1 MSVCMKRHLFL
12 TISLLLLALTSP
24 SFALETK
31 ARAAMVLDYK
41 TGTVLLEKNADES
54 LPPASMSKLMTL
66 YMVFEALK
74 DGRLTLDEKLPVSEF
89 AMSYRGS
96 SMFLNTRD
104 RVRVE
109 DLIRGV
115 IIMSGNDATVVL
127 AEALAGSEAE
137 FARSMTEK
145 AKVLGMKN
153 SKFAN
158 SNGWPDDGQRMSAR
172 DLVTLAAH
180 LIRDFPEY
188 YPYFA
193 ESTFVF
199 DGRTPA
205 NTTNRNPLLKLGIG
219 ADGLKTGHT
228 DEAGFGLVGSAV
240 KGDRRIIVMISGLGS
255 AADRA
260 SEAEKLINWGFR
272 QFVEKKILSTGD
284 KFGSVEIWLGEQQSV
299 ELEAAL
305 DLTILLPAAAAR
317 EIKAVVTV
325 QEPIAAPIEKGQQLG
340 TLKISVP
347 DQEEVEI
354 PLLAANSVA
363 ASGFV
368 ERFRLSASLLSQKL
382 MGLVN

>member
-1 MSVCMKRHLFL
+1 MTRRLFL
-12 TISLLLLALTSP
+12 AAALLLLAFASQ

-31 ARAAMVLDYK
+31 ARTAMVLDYK
-41 TGTVLLEKNADES
+41 TGTVLLEKNADAS

-74 DGRLTLDEKLPVSEF
+74 DGRLTLDEKLPVSQF
-89 AMSYRGS
+89 AMSYKGS

-137 FARSMTEK
+137 FARSMTAK

-172 DLVTLAAH
+172 DLVILAAH

-188 YPYFA
+188 YPYFS
-193 ESTFVF
+193 EKSFVF

-205 NTTNRNPLLKLGIG
+205 NTNNRNPLLKLGIG

-240 KGDRRIIVMISGLGS
+240 KGERRIIVMISGLGS
-255 AADRA
+255 AADRS

-272 QFVEKKILSTGD
+272 QFVEKKVLSTGD
-284 KFGSVEIWLGEQQSV
+284 KFGSAEIWLGEQRSV
-299 ELEAAL
+299 ELEAAD
-305 DLTILLPAAAAR
+305 DLTLLLPAAAAR
-317 EIKAVVTV
+317 QLKAVVTV
-325 QEPIAAPIEKGQQLG
+325 MEPVEAPIEKGQRLG
-340 TLKISVP
+340 TIKVSVP
-347 DQEEVEI
+347 DQPDVEI
-354 PLLAANSVA
+354 PLLATNDVA
-363 ASGFV
+363 ASGFMA
-368 ERFRLSASLLSQKL
+368 RFRLSASLLSQKL

>member
-1 MSVCMKRHLFL
+1 MTSRLFL
-12 TISLLLLALTSP
+12 ATALLLLAATAQ

-41 TGTVLLEKNADES
+41 TGTVLLEKNADLS

-89 AMSYRGS
+89 AMSYKGS

-137 FARSMTEK
+137 FARSMTAK
-145 AKVLGMKN
+145 AKTLGMKN

-158 SNGWPDDGQRMSAR
+158 SNGWPNDGQRMSAR
-172 DLVTLAAH
+172 DLVILATN
-180 LIRDFPEY
+180 LIREFPEY
-188 YPYFA
+188 YPYFS
-193 ESTFVF
+193 EKSFIF

-205 NTTNRNPLLKLGIG
+205 NTKNRNPLLKLGIG

-240 KGDRRIIVMISGLGS
+240 KGDRRIVVMISGLDS

-260 SEAEKLINWGFR
+260 SEGEKLINWGFR
-272 QFVEKKILSTGD
+272 QFVEKEILSAGD
-284 KFGSVEIWLGEQQSV
+284 VFGTAEIWLGQDKTV
-299 ELEAAL
+299 EV
-305 DLTILLPAAAAR
+305 AAAKGATLLLSAAASR
-317 EIKAVVTV
+317 QVSAVVTV
-325 QEPIAAPIEKGQQLG
+325 QTPVQAPVKKGQKLG
-340 TLKISVP
+340 TIKIKISGQA
-347 DQEEVEI
+347 DIEI
-354 PLLAANSVA
+354 PLVAVKSVA
-363 ASGFV
+363 ASGFL
-368 ERFRLSASLLSQKL
+368 ERFLLSASLLSQKL
-382 MGLVN
+382 MDVVN

>member
-1 MSVCMKRHLFL
+1 MKRRLF
-12 TISLLLLALTSP
+12 IASALLLLAFASQ

-41 TGTVLLEKNADES
+41 TGTVLLAKNADES

-89 AMSYRGS
+89 AMSYKGS

-145 AKVLGMKN
+145 AKSLGMKN

-158 SNGWPDDGQRMSAR
+158 SNGWPNDGQRMSAR
-172 DLVTLAAH
+172 DLVILATH
-180 LIRDFPEY
+180 LIREFPEY
-188 YPYFA
+188 YPYFS
-193 ESTFVF
+193 EKSFVF

-205 NTTNRNPLLKLGIG
+205 NTNNRNPLLKLGIG

-272 QFVEKKILSTGD
+272 QFVEKKVLSTGD
-284 KFGSVEIWLGEQQSV
+284 RFGTAEIWLGEQQTV
-299 ELEAAL
+299 ELEAAEG
-305 DLTILLPAAAAR
+305 LTLLLPAAAAR
-317 EIKAVVTV
+317 ELKATITV
-325 QEPIAAPIEKGQQLG
+325 QEPIEAPIEKGQQLG
-340 TLKISVP
+340 SIKIAIP
-347 DQEEVEI
+347 DQPAVEI
-354 PLLAANSVA
+354 PLLAASSVA
-363 ASGFV
+363 ASGFMD
-368 ERFRLSASLLSQKL
+368 RFRLSASLLTQKL
-382 MGLVN
+382 MDLAN

>member
-1 MSVCMKRHLFL
+1 MKRRLFIASAL
-12 TISLLLLALTSP
+12 VLLAFASQ

-41 TGTVLLEKNADES
+41 TGTVLLAKNADES

-89 AMSYRGS
+89 AMSYKGS

-145 AKVLGMKN
+145 AKALGMKN

-158 SNGWPDDGQRMSAR
+158 SNGWPNDGQRMSAR
-172 DLVTLAAH
+172 DLVILATH
-180 LIRDFPEY
+180 LIREFPEY
-188 YPYFA
+188 YPYFS
-193 ESTFVF
+193 EKSFVF

-205 NTTNRNPLLKLGIG
+205 NTNNRNPLLKLGIG

-240 KGDRRIIVMISGLGS
+240 KGDRRIIVMISGLDS

-284 KFGSVEIWLGEQQSV
+284 RYGTAEIWLGEQRSV
-299 ELEAAL
+299 ELEAAE
-305 DLTILLPAAAAR
+305 DLTLLLPAAAAR
-317 EIKAVVTV
+317 ELKATITV
-325 QEPIAAPIEKGQQLG
+325 QEPVEAPIEKGQRLG
-340 TLKISVP
+340 TIKIAIP
-347 DQEEVEI
+347 DQPAVEI
-354 PLLAANSVA
+354 PLLAADSVA
-363 ASGFV
+363 ASGFM

-382 MGLVN
+382 MDLAN